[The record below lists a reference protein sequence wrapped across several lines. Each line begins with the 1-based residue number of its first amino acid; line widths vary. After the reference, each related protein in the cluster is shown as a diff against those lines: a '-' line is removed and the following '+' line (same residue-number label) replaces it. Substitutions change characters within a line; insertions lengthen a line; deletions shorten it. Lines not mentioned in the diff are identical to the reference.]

1 MTFEDDKLQQAM
13 LLLKDM
19 ERECAGDIGWLKSVK
34 SKVFR
39 AEETGVIIF
48 FFHIIIVSFI
58 ISLNFHDIH
67 IERYRDSL

>member
-1 MTFEDDKLQQAM
+1 MTFEEDKFQQAT

-39 AEETGVIIF
+39 AEETDVSSLSRIINTILF
-48 FFHIIIVSFI
+48 CSDFS
-58 ISLNFHDIH
+58 DIYL
-67 IERYRDSL
+67 EK

>member
-39 AEETGVIIF
+39 AEETGVNVF
-48 FFHIIIVSFI
+48 SAG
-58 ISLNFHDIH
+58 
-67 IERYRDSL
+67 Y